1 MKRFS
6 RKSML
11 ASVVAVAAG
20 ASLLGLAGCS
30 PAATSMVV
38 GVDKSAGTE
47 IVVATLVFQADEFEG
62 ILKKGLMESEGAD
75 FDEATFDEVVAKM
88 RSGELLVGGSY
99 YEEYDAY
106 VFHSENTYDYAKVY
120 DHTYAVYG
128 NDILEISNTLF
139 TEDFVAMFG
148 DLDEAFDDASCDII
162 YSFDFNGRTPVA
174 TSSNLVKQPDGT
186 YECEMTLNGA
196 QLERIVTGW
205 NVDYLSI
212 EPVYACFSD
221 AYKSTSS
228 ISLANGSLT
237 NSNEIGITTPGIIEK
252 VVVDGDDR
260 NPRLARDVISITTE
274 GKHSL
279 EVFLENGNS
288 KMLNVTLDLT
298 KPTVKI
304 GTTAVKG
311 KTTTVKKGAKLVAS
325 DKRSGIKS
333 IKLGSKTI
341 KNGAKITKGGKL
353 VVTDKAGNKVTTT
366 VKVK

>member
-30 PAATSMVV
+30 PATSMVV

-47 IVVATLVFQADEFEG
+47 IVVATLVFPADEFEG
-62 ILKKGLMESEGAD
+62 LLKKGLMESEGAD

-228 ISLANGSLT
+228 ISLTNGSLT

-260 NPRLARDVISITTE
+260 NPRPARDVISITT
-274 GKHSL
+274 
-279 EVFLENGNS
+279 
-288 KMLNVTLDLT
+288 
-298 KPTVKI
+298 
-304 GTTAVKG
+304 
-311 KTTTVKKGAKLVAS
+311 
-325 DKRSGIKS
+325 
-333 IKLGSKTI
+333 
-341 KNGAKITKGGKL
+341 
-353 VVTDKAGNKVTTT
+353 
-366 VKVK
+366 

>member
-30 PAATSMVV
+30 PATSMVV

-62 ILKKGLMESEGAD
+62 LLKKGLMESEGAD
-75 FDEATFDEVVAKM
+75 FDEETFDEVVAKM

-196 QLERIVTGW
+196 QLERIVTGR

-228 ISLANGSLT
+228 ISLTNGSLT
-237 NSNEIGITTPGIIEK
+237 NSNEIGITTPGIIEE
-252 VVVDGDDR
+252 VVVDG
-260 NPRLARDVISITTE
+260 NSTHPARDLIVVPETE

-304 GTTAVKG
+304 GTTTVKEG
-311 KTTTVKKGAKLVAS
+311 KTTTVKKGSKISAKDA
-325 DKRSGIKS
+325 KGIKS
-333 IKLGSKTI
+333 IKLGSKTL

-353 VVTDKAGNKVTTT
+353 VVTDKAGNKVTAK

>member
-20 ASLLGLAGCS
+20 ASLLGLTGCS
-30 PAATSMVV
+30 PATSMVI

-47 IVVATLVFQADEFEG
+47 IVVATLVFPADEFEG

-75 FDEATFDEVVAKM
+75 FDEEAFDEVVAKM

-139 TEDFVAMFG
+139 TEKFVAMFG
-148 DLDEAFDDASCDII
+148 DLDGAFDDASCNII

-260 NPRLARDVISITTE
+260 NPRPARDVIVVPETE
-274 GKHSL
+274 GKHSI

-288 KMLNVTLDLT
+288 KKLNVTLDLT

-304 GTTAVKG
+304 GKTVVKN
-311 KTTTVKKGAKLVAS
+311 KTTTVKKGSKISAKD
-325 DKRSGIKS
+325 DKGVRS
-333 IKLGSKTI
+333 IKLGGKVI
-341 KNGAKITKGGKL
+341 RNGAKITKGGKL
-353 VVTDKAGNKVTTT
+353 VVTDKAGNKRTTK

>member
-30 PAATSMVV
+30 PATSMVV
-38 GVDKSAGTE
+38 DLDKSAGTE
-47 IVVATLVFQADEFEG
+47 IVGATLAFPADEFEG

-99 YEEYDAY
+99 YEEDDCY
-106 VFHSENTYDYAKVY
+106 VFESIQPGKYAKVY
-120 DHTYAVYG
+120 DHTYAVYS

-148 DLDEAFDDASCDII
+148 DLDGAFDDASCDIT
-162 YSFDFNGRTPVA
+162 YTFDFNGRTPVA

-205 NVDYLSI
+205 SVDYLSI

-228 ISLANGSLT
+228 ISLTNGSLT

-252 VVVDGDDR
+252 VVVDGNDTH
-260 NPRLARDVISITTE
+260 LARDLIVIETE
-274 GKHSL
+274 GKHNL

-288 KMLNVTLDLT
+288 KKLNVTLDLT
-298 KPTVKI
+298 EPTVKI
-304 GTTAVKG
+304 GTTTVKG
-311 KTTTVKKGAKLVAS
+311 KTTTVKKGSKISAKDAN
-325 DKRSGIKS
+325 DIKS

-341 KNGAKITKGGKL
+341 KNGTKITKGGKL
-353 VVTDKAGNKVTTT
+353 VVTDKAGNKVTTK

>member
-30 PAATSMVV
+30 PTTSMVV

-47 IVVATLVFQADEFEG
+47 IVVATLVFPADEFEG

-75 FDEATFDEVVAKM
+75 FDEETFDEVVAKM

-148 DLDEAFDDASCDII
+148 DLDEAFDDASCDVI

-252 VVVDGDDR
+252 VVVDGNDTH
-260 NPRLARDVISITTE
+260 LARDLIVIETQ
-274 GKHSL
+274 GKHNL

-288 KMLNVTLDLT
+288 KKLNVTLDLT

-304 GTTAVKG
+304 GTTTVKS
-311 KTTTVKKGAKLVAS
+311 KTTTVKKGSKLVAS

-333 IKLGSKTI
+333 IKLGGKTI
-341 KNGAKITKGGKL
+341 KNGTKITKGGQL

>member
-20 ASLLGLAGCS
+20 ASLLGLTGCS
-30 PAATSMVV
+30 PVTSMVV
-38 GVDKSAGTE
+38 DLDKSAGTE
-47 IVVATLVFQADEFEG
+47 IVAATLVFPADEFEG

-75 FDEATFDEVVAKM
+75 FDEEAFAELVAKM
-88 RSGELLVGGSY
+88 RSGELLIGGSY
-99 YEEYDAY
+99 YEEDDCY
-106 VFHSENTYDYAKVY
+106 VFESVQPGKYAKVY
-120 DHTYAVYG
+120 DDTYAVYG

-148 DLDEAFDDASCDII
+148 DLDGAFDDASCNII

-196 QLERIVTGW
+196 PLERIVTGW
-205 NVDYLSI
+205 SVDYLSI

-228 ISLANGSLT
+228 ISLAGSSLT
-237 NSNEIGITTPGIIEK
+237 NSKEIGITTPGIIEK

-260 NPRLARDVISITTE
+260 NPRPARDLIAIPKTE

-288 KMLNVTLDLT
+288 KKLNVTLDLT

-304 GTTAVKG
+304 GTTTVKKG
-311 KTTTVKKGAKLVAS
+311 KTTTVKKGSKISAKDAN
-325 DKRSGIKS
+325 GIKS

-341 KNGAKITKGGKL
+341 KNGAKITKGGQL
-353 VVTDKAGNKVTTT
+353 VVTDKAGNKVTTK

>member
-30 PAATSMVV
+30 PATSMVV
-38 GVDKSAGTE
+38 DLDKSAGTE
-47 IVVATLVFQADEFEG
+47 IVGATLAFPADEFEG

-99 YEEYDAY
+99 YEEDDCY
-106 VFHSENTYDYAKVY
+106 VFESIQPGKYAKVY
-120 DHTYAVYG
+120 DHTYAVYS

-148 DLDEAFDDASCDII
+148 DLDGAFDDASCDIT
-162 YSFDFNGRTPVA
+162 YTFDFNGRTPVA

-205 NVDYLSI
+205 SVDYLSI

-228 ISLANGSLT
+228 ISLTNGSLT

-252 VVVDGDDR
+252 VVVDGNDTH
-260 NPRLARDVISITTE
+260 LARDLIVIETE
-274 GKHSL
+274 GKHNL

-288 KMLNVTLDLT
+288 KKLNVTLDLT

-304 GTTAVKG
+304 GTTTVKG
-311 KTTTVKKGAKLVAS
+311 KTTTVKKGSKISAKDAN
-325 DKRSGIKS
+325 DIKS

-341 KNGAKITKGGKL
+341 KNGTKITKGGKL
-353 VVTDKAGNKVTTT
+353 VVTDKAGNKVTTK

>member
-30 PAATSMVV
+30 PATSMVV
-38 GVDKSAGTE
+38 DLDKSAGTE
-47 IVVATLVFQADEFEG
+47 TVVATLAFPADEFEG

-75 FDEATFDEVVAKM
+75 FDEEAFAELVARM
-88 RSGELLVGGSY
+88 RSGEFLVGGSY

-148 DLDEAFDDASCDII
+148 DLDEAFDDASCDVI

-288 KMLNVTLDLT
+288 KKLNVTLDLT

-304 GTTAVKG
+304 GKTVVKN
-311 KTTTVKKGAKLVAS
+311 KTTTVKKGSKLVAS

-333 IKLGSKTI
+333 IKLGGKTI
-341 KNGAKITKGGKL
+341 KNGTKITKGGQL

>member
-47 IVVATLVFQADEFEG
+47 IVVATLVFPEDEFEG

-148 DLDEAFDDASCDII
+148 DLDGAFDDASCDVI

-288 KMLNVTLDLT
+288 KKLNVTLDLT

-304 GTTAVKG
+304 GKTVVKN
-311 KTTTVKKGAKLVAS
+311 KTTTVKKGSKLVAS

-333 IKLGSKTI
+333 IKLGGKTI
-341 KNGAKITKGGKL
+341 KNGTKITKGGQL

>member
-20 ASLLGLAGCS
+20 ASLLGLTGCS
-30 PAATSMVV
+30 PATSMVI

-47 IVVATLVFQADEFEG
+47 IVVATLVFPADEFEG

-75 FDEATFDEVVAKM
+75 FDEEAFDELVARM
-88 RSGELLVGGSY
+88 RIGEFLVGGSY

-106 VFHSENTYDYAKVY
+106 VFYSDNTSKYAKVY

-148 DLDEAFDDASCDII
+148 DLDGAFDDASCDVI

-252 VVVDGDDR
+252 VVVDGNDTH
-260 NPRLARDVISITTE
+260 LARDLIAIETE
-274 GKHSL
+274 GKHNL

-288 KMLNVTLDLT
+288 KKLNVTLDLT

-304 GTTAVKG
+304 GKTVVKN
-311 KTTTVKKGAKLVAS
+311 KTTTVKKGSKLVAS

-333 IKLGSKTI
+333 IKLGGKTI
-341 KNGAKITKGGKL
+341 KNGTKITKGGQL

>member
-30 PAATSMVV
+30 PTTSMVV

-47 IVVATLVFQADEFEG
+47 IVVATLVFPADEFEG

-75 FDEATFDEVVAKM
+75 FDEETFDEVVAKM

-148 DLDEAFDDASCDII
+148 DLDEAFDDASCDVI

-212 EPVYACFSD
+212 
-221 AYKSTSS
+221 
-228 ISLANGSLT
+228 
-237 NSNEIGITTPGIIEK
+237 
-252 VVVDGDDR
+252 
-260 NPRLARDVISITTE
+260 
-274 GKHSL
+274 
-279 EVFLENGNS
+279 
-288 KMLNVTLDLT
+288 
-298 KPTVKI
+298 
-304 GTTAVKG
+304 
-311 KTTTVKKGAKLVAS
+311 
-325 DKRSGIKS
+325 
-333 IKLGSKTI
+333 
-341 KNGAKITKGGKL
+341 
-353 VVTDKAGNKVTTT
+353 
-366 VKVK
+366 

>member
-20 ASLLGLAGCS
+20 ASLLGLTGCS
-30 PAATSMVV
+30 PAA
-38 GVDKSAGTE
+38 VDMRIDLNKSAGTE
-47 IVVATLVFQADEFEG
+47 TVVTVLAIDADDFEG
-62 ILKKGLMESEGAD
+62 LIKKGLMESEGAD
-75 FDEATFDEVVAKM
+75 FDQSTFDEVVAGM
-88 RSGELLVGGSY
+88 RSGEYLVGGSY
-99 YEEYDAY
+99 YEEFNCYGFD
-106 VFHSENTYDYAKVY
+106 NTQPGKYAKVY
-120 DHTYAVYG
+120 DDTYAVYG

-148 DLDEAFDDASCDII
+148 DLEEAFDDASCDIT
-162 YSFDFNGRTPVA
+162 YTFDFNGRTPVA
-174 TSSNLVKQPDGT
+174 TSSNLVKQADGT

-205 NVDYLSI
+205 SVDYLSI

-228 ISLANGSLT
+228 ISLAGSSLT
-237 NSNEIGITTPGIIEK
+237 NSKEIGITTPGIIEK

-260 NPRLARDVISITTE
+260 NPRPARDLIAIPKTE

-288 KMLNVTLDLT
+288 KTLNVTLDLT

-304 GTTAVKG
+304 GKTAVKS
-311 KTTTVKKGAKLVAS
+311 KTTTVKKGSKISAKD
-325 DKRSGIKS
+325 DKGIKS
-333 IKLGSKTI
+333 IKLGGKTI
-341 KNGAKITKGGKL
+341 RNGAKITKGGKL

>member
-30 PAATSMVV
+30 PATSMVID
-38 GVDKSAGTE
+38 VDKSAGTE
-47 IVVATLVFQADEFEG
+47 IVGATLAFPADEFEG

-99 YEEYDAY
+99 YEEDDCY
-106 VFHSENTYDYAKVY
+106 VFESIQPGKYAKVY
-120 DHTYAVYG
+120 DHTYAVYS

-139 TEDFVAMFG
+139 TENFVAMFG

-228 ISLANGSLT
+228 ISLTNGSLT
-237 NSNEIGITTPGIIEK
+237 NSNAIGITTPGIIEK
-252 VVVDGDDR
+252 VVVDG
-260 NPRLARDVISITTE
+260 NSTRLARDLIAIPKTE

-288 KMLNVTLDLT
+288 KKLNVTLDLT

-304 GTTAVKG
+304 GTTTVKEG
-311 KTTTVKKGAKLVAS
+311 KTTTVKKGSKISAKDAN
-325 DKRSGIKS
+325 GIKS

-341 KNGAKITKGGKL
+341 KNGTKITKGGKL
-353 VVTDKAGNKVTTT
+353 VVTDKAGNKRTTK

>member
-1 MKRFS
+1 M
-6 RKSML
+6 
-11 ASVVAVAAG
+11 
-20 ASLLGLAGCS
+20 
-30 PAATSMVV
+30 
-38 GVDKSAGTE
+38 
-47 IVVATLVFQADEFEG
+47 
-62 ILKKGLMESEGAD
+62 
-75 FDEATFDEVVAKM
+75 
-88 RSGELLVGGSY
+88 
-99 YEEYDAY
+99 
-106 VFHSENTYDYAKVY
+106 
-120 DHTYAVYG
+120 YG

-148 DLDEAFDDASCDII
+148 DLDGAFDDASCDII

-288 KMLNVTLDLT
+288 KKLNVTLDLT

-304 GTTAVKG
+304 GKTVVKN
-311 KTTTVKKGAKLVAS
+311 KTTTVKKGSKISAKD
-325 DKRSGIKS
+325 DKGVRS
-333 IKLGSKTI
+333 IKLGGKVI
-341 KNGAKITKGGKL
+341 RNGAKITKGGKL

>member
-30 PAATSMVV
+30 PATSMVV
-38 GVDKSAGTE
+38 DLDKSAGTE
-47 IVVATLVFQADEFEG
+47 IVAATLVFPADEFEG

-75 FDEATFDEVVAKM
+75 FDEEAFAELVAKM

-99 YEEYDAY
+99 YEEDDCY
-106 VFHSENTYDYAKVY
+106 VFESVQPGKYAKVY

-139 TEDFVAMFG
+139 TEEFVAMFG

-186 YECEMTLNGA
+186 YKCEMTLNGA
-196 QLERIVTGW
+196 QLERNVTGW

-228 ISLANGSLT
+228 ISLTNGSLT

-252 VVVDGDDR
+252 VVVDGNDTH
-260 NPRLARDVISITTE
+260 PARDLIVIETE
-274 GKHSL
+274 GKHNL

-288 KMLNVTLDLT
+288 KKLNVTLDLT

-304 GTTAVKG
+304 GTTTVKA

-325 DKRSGIKS
+325 DMRSGVKS
-333 IKLGSKTI
+333 IKLGGKTI
-341 KNGAKITKGGKL
+341 KNGTKITKGGQL
-353 VVTDKAGNKVTTT
+353 VVTDKAGNKVTTK

>member
-30 PAATSMVV
+30 PATSMVV

-62 ILKKGLMESEGAD
+62 LLKKGLMESEGAD
-75 FDEATFDEVVAKM
+75 FDEETFDEVVAKM
-88 RSGELLVGGSY
+88 RSGELLDGGSY

-139 TEDFVAMFG
+139 TEEFVAMFG
-148 DLDEAFDDASCDII
+148 DLDGAFDDASCDII

-228 ISLANGSLT
+228 ISLAGSSLT
-237 NSNEIGITTPGIIEK
+237 NSKEIGITTPGIIEK
-252 VVVDGDDR
+252 VVVDGNSTR
-260 NPRLARDVISITTE
+260 PARDLIAVPETE

-288 KMLNVTLDLT
+288 KKLNVTLDLT

-304 GTTAVKG
+304 GKTAVKS
-311 KTTTVKKGAKLVAS
+311 KTTTVKKGSKISAKD
-325 DKRSGIKS
+325 DKGIKS
-333 IKLGSKTI
+333 IKLGGKTI
-341 KNGAKITKGGKL
+341 RNGAKITKGGKL
-353 VVTDKAGNKVTTT
+353 VVTDKAGNKVTTK

>member
-38 GVDKSAGTE
+38 DLDKSAGTE
-47 IVVATLVFQADEFEG
+47 TVVATLAFPADEFEG

-75 FDEATFDEVVAKM
+75 FDEEAFDELVARM
-88 RSGELLVGGSY
+88 RSGEFLVGGSY

-106 VFHSENTYDYAKVY
+106 VFYSDNTYDYAKIY

-139 TEDFVAMFG
+139 TEEFVAMFG

-196 QLERIVTGW
+196 QLERIVTSW

-228 ISLANGSLT
+228 ISLTNGSLT

-252 VVVDGDDR
+252 VVVDG
-260 NPRLARDVISITTE
+260 NSTHLARDLIAVPKTE
-274 GKHSL
+274 GKHSI

-288 KMLNVTLDLT
+288 KKLNVTLDLT

-304 GTTAVKG
+304 GTTTVKG

-333 IKLGSKTI
+333 IKLGGKTI
-341 KNGAKITKGGKL
+341 KNGTKITKGGQL
-353 VVTDKAGNKVTTT
+353 VVTDKAGNKRTTK

>member
-30 PAATSMVV
+30 PATSMVV
-38 GVDKSAGTE
+38 DLDKSAGTE
-47 IVVATLVFQADEFEG
+47 IVAATLAFPADEFEG

-75 FDEATFDEVVAKM
+75 FDEEAFAELVARM
-88 RSGELLVGGSY
+88 RSGEFLVGGSY

-106 VFHSENTYDYAKVY
+106 VFYSENTYDYAKVY

-148 DLDEAFDDASCDII
+148 DLDGAFDDASCDIT
-162 YSFDFNGRTPVA
+162 YTFNFNGRTPVA

-205 NVDYLSI
+205 SVDYLSI

-228 ISLANGSLT
+228 ISLTNGSLT

-252 VVVDGDDR
+252 VVVDGNDTH
-260 NPRLARDVISITTE
+260 LARDLIAIPKTE

-288 KMLNVTLDLT
+288 KKLNVTLDLT

-304 GTTAVKG
+304 GTTTVKKG
-311 KTTTVKKGAKLVAS
+311 KTTTVKKGAKISAK
-325 DKRSGIKS
+325 DAKGIKS

-366 VKVK
+366 VRVK

>member
-30 PAATSMVV
+30 PATSMVV

-75 FDEATFDEVVAKM
+75 FDEETFDEVVAKM
-88 RSGELLVGGSY
+88 RSGELLDGGSY

-186 YECEMTLNGA
+186 YECEMKLNGA
-196 QLERIVTGW
+196 QLEHIVTGW
-205 NVDYLSI
+205 SVDYLSI

-252 VVVDGDDR
+252 VVVDG
-260 NPRLARDVISITTE
+260 NNTHLARDLIAVPKTE

-288 KMLNVTLDLT
+288 KKLNVTLDLT

-304 GTTAVKG
+304 GTTTVKEG
-311 KTTTVKKGAKLVAS
+311 KTTTVKKGSKISAKDA
-325 DKRSGIKS
+325 KGIKS
-333 IKLGSKTI
+333 IKLGSKTL

-353 VVTDKAGNKVTTT
+353 VVTDKAGNKVTTK

>member
-20 ASLLGLAGCS
+20 ASLLGLTGCS
-30 PAATSMVV
+30 PATSMVI

-47 IVVATLVFQADEFEG
+47 IVVATLVFPADEFEG

-148 DLDEAFDDASCDII
+148 DLDGAFDDASCDVI

-288 KMLNVTLDLT
+288 KKLNVTLDLT

-304 GTTAVKG
+304 GKTVVKN
-311 KTTTVKKGAKLVAS
+311 KTTTVKKGSKLVAS

-333 IKLGSKTI
+333 IKLGGKTI
-341 KNGAKITKGGKL
+341 KNGTKITKGGQL
-353 VVTDKAGNKVTTT
+353 VVTDKAGNKRTTK

>member
-30 PAATSMVV
+30 PATSMVV

-47 IVVATLVFQADEFEG
+47 IVVATLVFPADEFEG

-139 TEDFVAMFG
+139 TEEFVAMFG
-148 DLDEAFDDASCDII
+148 DLDGAFDDASCNII

-205 NVDYLSI
+205 NVDYLII

-228 ISLANGSLT
+228 ISLAGSSLT
-237 NSNEIGITTPGIIEK
+237 NSKEIGITTPGIIEK

-260 NPRLARDVISITTE
+260 NPRPARDVISITTE

-288 KMLNVTLDLT
+288 KKLNVTLDLT

-304 GTTAVKG
+304 GKTVVKN
-311 KTTTVKKGAKLVAS
+311 KTTTVKKGSKLVAS

-333 IKLGSKTI
+333 IKLGGKTI

-353 VVTDKAGNKVTTT
+353 VVTDKAGNKVTTK

>member
-30 PAATSMVV
+30 PATSMVIDL
-38 GVDKSAGTE
+38 DKSAGTE
-47 IVVATLVFQADEFEG
+47 TVVTRLAFQANEFEG
-62 ILKKGLMESEGAD
+62 LLKKGLMETEGAD
-75 FDEATFDEVVAKM
+75 FDEEAFEEVVAKM

-106 VFHSENTYDYAKVY
+106 IFTSDNDYKYAKVY

-148 DLDEAFDDASCDII
+148 DLDGAFDDASCNII

-205 NVDYLSI
+205 NVDYLII

-228 ISLANGSLT
+228 ISLAGSSLT
-237 NSNEIGITTPGIIEK
+237 NSKEIGITTPGIIEK

-260 NPRLARDVISITTE
+260 NPRPARDLIAIPKTE

-288 KMLNVTLDLT
+288 KKLNVTLDLT

-304 GTTAVKG
+304 GTTTVKG

-325 DKRSGIKS
+325 DKRSGVKS
-333 IKLGSKTI
+333 IKLGGKTI
-341 KNGAKITKGGKL
+341 NNGAKITKGGNL
-353 VVTDKAGNKVTTT
+353 VVTDKAGNKVTTK